1 MKFMSG
7 MILGGMLAAGA
18 TWMYSNNNNSKK
30 MMKKGKMFVRK
41 MGLM

>member
-18 TWMYSNNNNSKK
+18 TWMYTNNSNSKR
-30 MMKKGKMFVRK
+30 MMRKGKQIVKK